1 MEGEVVQMVHP
12 RHMGSSNSVVK
23 ARSSRPATLPVAK
36 YPAASSRGSSEG
48 EGCND
53 CGGRSSSGC
62 CEGSGGVACGCADG
76 ETAVGT
82 PTEAV
87 RVRSLSLALFA
98 TAAMLFIVFIRQ
110 R

>member
-1 MEGEVVQMVHP
+1 MVHP
-12 RHMGSSNSVVK
+12 RHMGSNSVVK

-36 YPAASSRGSSEG
+36 YPAANGRGSSEG

-53 CGGRSSSGC
+53 CGGQSSSGC
-62 CEGSGGVACGCADG
+62 CEGSGGVADG
-76 ETAVGT
+76 ETAAGT

-87 RVRSLSLALFA
+87 RVSSLSLALFA
-98 TAAMLFIVFIRQ
+98 TATMLFIVFIRQ